1 MEKSQATPST
11 IYIRLLEEAAV
22 TCIRPTQA
30 ELLEDGTYFV
40 LATPEYDPT
49 DEVWEFVPGSRV
61 HCALFDD
68 GPNGAYLLAIAE
80 AGVEGRKKGR
90 SKIAVLLGSIEY
102 RDATGHL
109 LWHIKVENIV
119 LVAEYTTNEGPFGD
133 DWFLVFGFTIPTPFF
148 FTCTLYSEGMEA
160 VLEFLTTRF
169 AFAPRLTNST
179 EWKSIV
185 LWPKPIEG
193 APLIEFSKR
202 PGNWRERL
210 RTWYDGPIEQS
221 LLSTTVRD
229 YLQNLPKKR
238 NSLRRSPITSI
249 LRWK

>member
-90 SKIAVLLGSIEY
+90 SKIAVLQDAIEY

-119 LVAEYTTNEGPFGD
+119 LVAEYTTNEGPLVLGLWFYHPDAIFLHLYALLRGYGGRVGVLD
-133 DWFLVFGFTIPTPFF
+133 D
-148 FTCTLYSEGMEA
+148 A
-160 VLEFLTTRF
+160 VRF
-169 AFAPRLTNST
+169 C
-179 EWKSIV
+179 
-185 LWPKPIEG
+185 
-193 APLIEFSKR
+193 SKA
-202 PGNWRERL
+202 
-210 RTWYDGPIEQS
+210 DQ
-221 LLSTTVRD
+221 
-229 YLQNLPKKR
+229 QH
-238 NSLRRSPITSI
+238 
-249 LRWK
+249 